1 MELDAEQITKIGIA
15 FNHQFSDLN
24 ERNPPVP
31 VVLFEQDT
39 FLVQKHDGNHILYM
53 MNYSELKDIE
63 GPKWLKIKSGDDTQ
77 IIFPDS
83 RLSEI
88 TFLLRKSFEDW
99 IMDDTQPYHDS
110 VSALLKAQVRV
121 WREEGEP
128 LRPEQQRGLLGEI
141 YALVEIA
148 KHKGADAIGCWDET
162 STSPVDF
169 VKEDTWGVE
178 SKAKTTKSKSV
189 KISSVNQLKHQGIPL
204 VLSVLDVS
212 KSKSGESLPLIIERK
227 IEELRSIDI
236 PKKDIELLIGA
247 LDDYYQIYTSET
259 SFTSKWKTGEIKFY
273 AISEDSTPSV
283 FSENIPKKIELPNG
297 YTLIID
303 GFEADLLENLI

>member
-1 MELDAEQITKIGIA
+1 
-15 FNHQFSDLN
+15 
-24 ERNPPVP
+24 
-31 VVLFEQDT
+31 
-39 FLVQKHDGNHILYM
+39 
-53 MNYSELKDIE
+53 
-63 GPKWLKIKSGDDTQ
+63 
-77 IIFPDS
+77 
-83 RLSEI
+83 
-88 TFLLRKSFEDW
+88 
-99 IMDDTQPYHDS
+99 MDDTQPYHDS

-128 LRPEQQRGLLGEI
+128 LRPVQQRGLLGEI

-148 KHKGADAIGCWDET
+148 KLKGADAIDCWDET

-236 PKKDIELLIGA
+236 PKEDIELLIGA

-259 SFTSKWKTGEIKFY
+259 SFTSKWKTGQIKFY
-273 AISEDSTPSV
+273 PILKDSTPSV
-283 FSENIPKKIELPNG
+283 FSENIPKKIQLPDG

-303 GFEADLLENLI
+303 DLQESRLQDLI

>member
-24 ERNPPVP
+24 EQNPPVP
-31 VVLFEQDT
+31 VVLFEQNS
-39 FLVQKHDGNHILYM
+39 FLIQKDGENHILYM
-53 MNYSELKDIE
+53 MNYSELKDVE

-77 IIFPDS
+77 IIFPHS

-88 TFLLRKSFEDW
+88 TYLLRKSFEDW
-99 IMDDTQPYHDS
+99 VMDDTQPYFDS
-110 VSALLKAQVRV
+110 VSALLKSQVRV

-148 KHKGADAIGCWDET
+148 KLKGPDAIVCWDET

-178 SKAKTTKSKSV
+178 SKAKTTKSNSV
-189 KISSVNQLKHQGIPL
+189 KISSVNQLRHQGIPL

-236 PKKDIELLIGA
+236 PREDIERLVA
-247 LDDYYQIYTSET
+247 DLDDYYQIYTSET
-259 SFTSKWKTGEIKFY
+259 SFTSKWKTGKIKFY
-273 AISEDSTPSV
+273 GISEDSTPSV
-283 FSENIPKKIELPNG
+283 FSANIPKKIELPDG

-303 GFEADLLENLI
+303 EFKAELLENLI

>member
-1 MELDAEQITKIGIA
+1 MKLDAEQITKIGIA

-24 ERNPPVP
+24 GQNPPVP
-31 VVLFEQDT
+31 IVLFEQDN
-39 FLVQKHDGNHILYM
+39 FLIQKHDGNHILYM

-99 IMDDTQPYHDS
+99 IMDESQPYHDS
-110 VSALLKAQVRV
+110 VSAMLKAQVRV

-148 KHKGADAIGCWDET
+148 KLKGADAINCWDET
-162 STSPVDF
+162 STSSVDF
-169 VKEDTWGVE
+169 VKEDAWGVE
-178 SKAKTTKSKSV
+178 AKAKIPKSTSV
-189 KISSVNQLKHQGIPL
+189 KISSIQQLKHQGIPL

-212 KSKSGESLPLIIERK
+212 KSKSGFSLPQIIEGK
-227 IEELRSIDI
+227 IEDLRSAKI
-236 PKKDIELLIGA
+236 PEEKLELLRKL
-247 LDDYYQIYTSET
+247 LDDHYQIYTSET
-259 SFTSKWKTGEIKFY
+259 SFTSKWSVGEIKFY
-273 AISEDSTPSV
+273 KILKDSIPSV
-283 FSENIPKKIELPNG
+283 FSENIPNKIELFDG

-303 GFEADLLENLI
+303 GLVADLLENLI